1 MSPYPTR
8 KWCHMVSYFGV
19 TLVQI
24 HANMTSTF
32 HGIPMCFHGSS
43 TIIPPKNV
51 KNIEWWNSGDMTPD
65 FHRNSVSFGRNLDQS
80 DTKMTSHNVE
90 SYYFKG
96 HSKF

>member
-1 MSPYPTR
+1 MSPHPTR

-24 HANMTSTF
+24 HANMTST
-32 HGIPMCFHGSS
+32 FHGSS

-65 FHRNSVSFGRNLDQS
+65 FHRNFMSFGRNLDQK

-96 HSKF
+96 KSCEIWNL